1 MKKIYQSPETI
12 LVKVVNTQHLLEA
25 SQGGVG
31 TGGAPGDEYTSADV
45 SYGRSSSLW
54 DDED

>member
-25 SQGGVG
+25 SQGGVA
-31 TGGAPGDEYTSADV
+31 TGGAPGDEYTSTDV
-45 SYGRSSSLW
+45 SYGRSSLW

>member
-25 SQGGVG
+25 SQGGVA
-31 TGGAPGDEYTSADV
+31 TGGTPGDEYTSTDV